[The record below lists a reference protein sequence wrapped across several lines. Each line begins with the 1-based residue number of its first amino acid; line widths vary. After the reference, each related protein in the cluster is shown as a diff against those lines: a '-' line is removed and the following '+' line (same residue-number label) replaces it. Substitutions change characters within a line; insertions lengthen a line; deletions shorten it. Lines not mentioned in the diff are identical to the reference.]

1 MSDLEL
7 GRRERHV
14 AEVRE
19 RILQA
24 ATIVFARHGY
34 QKATTREIAEEAD
47 VAEGS
52 IFYHFQSKRGLLLAL
67 IDASVSELLSPR
79 SPVQADDLQSA
90 MKEVLGRRFAL
101 VERNRALLSV
111 LIHEVRLD
119 EELRRQYG
127 DRILRTA
134 VAKLESRLNEWSA
147 LGKLRP
153 VNTAVVA
160 RAIVGSFLS
169 FMTLYPD
176 PELDGIPSD
185 EIVSS
190 LIDFYWRGLSLPAGD
205 QVEEGSVGGS
215 EA

>member
-1 MSDLEL
+1 MGDLEL

-14 AEVRE
+14 AEVKE

-24 ATIVFARHGY
+24 AAIVFARHGY

-67 IDASVSELLSPR
+67 IEASVNEWLAPVSPA
-79 SPVQADDLQSA
+79 QADDLRTS
-90 MKEVLGRRFAL
+90 MREMLCRRFAL
-101 VERNRALLSV
+101 VEQNRTLLSV

-119 EELRRQYG
+119 EDLRRQYG

-134 VAKLESRLNEWSA
+134 VGKLEGRLNEWLA

-169 FMTLYPD
+169 FMMLHPD
-176 PELDGIPSD
+176 PELESVPSD
-185 EIVSS
+185 EIVTS
-190 LIDFYWRGLSLPAGD
+190 LIDFYWRGLSVQSTGQAVD
-205 QVEEGSVGGS
+205 DRKEGSQV
-215 EA
+215 